1 MVTFAV
7 FLCSLGVG
15 EGAEGFDDNT
25 LSLAF
30 SLQWQKISSGPSNK
44 IIFSSIKG
52 GAFGKVEC
60 LFFSSFFLAGPL
72 GIKGKTFSKINK

>member
-1 MVTFAV
+1 VTFFFIPQNMVTFAV

-30 SLQWQKISSGPSNK
+30 SLQWQKEN
-44 IIFSSIKG
+44 F
-52 GAFGKVEC
+52 
-60 LFFSSFFLAGPL
+60 
-72 GIKGKTFSKINK
+72 